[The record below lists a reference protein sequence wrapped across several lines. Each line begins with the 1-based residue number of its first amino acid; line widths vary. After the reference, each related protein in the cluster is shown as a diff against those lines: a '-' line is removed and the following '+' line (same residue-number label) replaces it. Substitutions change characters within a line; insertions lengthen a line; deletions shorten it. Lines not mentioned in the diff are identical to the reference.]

1 MLEACTS
8 AFLPRWTIQC
18 DVASAYYIP
27 CFISKEEETYLL
39 RQGNQINEY
48 PNQRWETLLELR
60 VGPYILGRL
69 RSTGAFGD
77 SPHKGAI
84 RAILNE
90 LSIGDVQPHEDDPAY
105 HPVVATI
112 SLSFYSVFHYFRY
125 SLEEDSKA
133 PIHDERHKGRSIYL
147 TPVFSVFLEPR
158 SVIIT
163 GNLYTSHL
171 HGIDG
176 VTLEDEVIITNWQN
190 IKNDD
195 MREIVHGGGTLLQSN
210 V

>member
-1 MLEACTS
+1 MKT
-8 AFLPRWTIQC
+8 
-18 DVASAYYIP
+18 
-27 CFISKEEETYLL
+27 
-39 RQGNQINEY
+39 
-48 PNQRWETLLELR
+48 TLLT
-60 VGPYILGRL
+60 IC
-69 RSTGAFGD
+69 
-77 SPHKGAI
+77 
-84 RAILNE
+84 
-90 LSIGDVQPHEDDPAY
+90 
-105 HPVVATI
+105 PVVATI

-176 VTLEDEVIITNWQN
+176 VTSATPSRPRLEDEDIITNWQN

-195 MREIVHGGGTLLQSN
+195 MREIVHGGGTLLQFN